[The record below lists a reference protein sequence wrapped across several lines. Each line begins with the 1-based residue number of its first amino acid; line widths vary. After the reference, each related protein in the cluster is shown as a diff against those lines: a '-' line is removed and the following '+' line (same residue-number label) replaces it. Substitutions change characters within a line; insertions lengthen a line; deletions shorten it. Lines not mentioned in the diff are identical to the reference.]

1 MKTDCFRGIGSSLC
15 VRANNTLWRTYFH
28 FYSTVPTQAAIMNNL
43 CQCSRRAYS
52 HFYDTL
58 LKPLILLALESH
70 FCKQLAEYSENYQFS
85 SYFLA
90 CKFMS
95 HLIFIYM
102 YSYSTVYFCLDFIR
116 VPKLISWVV
125 TLTFSGKT
133 KEPECLDFKGFQAP
147 KEQGMRESNSH
158 QRFWRPLSYHLT
170 NPLYTRKSGCW
181 PQILLH
187 CTLKTTYMLVDC

>member
-1 MKTDCFRGIGSSLC
+1 MSKKLSILVKTDCFRGIGSSLC

-28 FYSTVPTQAAIMNNL
+28 FYSTVSTQAAIMNNL

-58 LKPLILLALESH
+58 LKPLISITCNLL
-70 FCKQLAEYSENYQFS
+70 
-85 SYFLA
+85 
-90 CKFMS
+90 
-95 HLIFIYM
+95 
-102 YSYSTVYFCLDFIR
+102 FCLDFIR
-116 VPKLISWVV
+116 VPKLVSWVV

-170 NPLYTRKSGCW
+170 NPLQSILYILSKLHTCW
-181 PQILLH
+181 HFLEN
-187 CTLKTTYMLVDC
+187 